1 MLIACYC
8 TENPRSTVRL
18 PHDQGG
24 SVCDPK
30 DFISSR
36 MKPGD
41 VKEIGLEG
49 AENLKMGFSHLRTE
63 MTGKLIGSYPYTVRH

>member
-8 TENPRSTVRL
+8 TENPKSTVHL

-24 SVCDPK
+24 PVCHPK
-30 DFISSR
+30 DVISSK

-41 VKEIGLEG
+41 VKETGLEG
-49 AENLKMGFSHLRTE
+49 AENLKMGFSITCGMWFHRLNGHE
-63 MTGKLIGSYPYTVRH
+63 CE

>member
-8 TENPRSTVRL
+8 TENPKSTVRL

-24 SVCDPK
+24 PVCHPK
-30 DFISSR
+30 DVISSK

-41 VKEIGLEG
+41 VKETGLEG

-63 MTGKLIGSYPYTVRH
+63 RGVEN